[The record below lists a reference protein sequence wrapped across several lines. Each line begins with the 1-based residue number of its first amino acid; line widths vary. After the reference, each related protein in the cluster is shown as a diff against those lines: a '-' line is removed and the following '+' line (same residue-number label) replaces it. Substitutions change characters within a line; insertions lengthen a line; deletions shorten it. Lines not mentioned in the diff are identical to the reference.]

1 MALPTSYT
9 EVQLSDYMCSL
20 VAGIGPADTWTDY
33 TETINDVL
41 LMYGVSDIASA
52 TDVQKLRAIAAFA
65 IWQRLDRAMTGWYDF
80 SADGGSYKRSQMRD
94 AVKAQLDEAR
104 ADAAQYLEDASAE
117 NTYFVGTMTFT
128 DYYTPTDD
136 STNA

>member
-20 VAGIGPADTWTDY
+20 VTGIGPSDTWTDY

-41 LMYGVSDIASA
+41 LMYGVDDIANA
-52 TDVQKLRAIAAFA
+52 TDIQKLRAIAAYA
-65 IWQRLDRAMTGWYDF
+65 IWQRLDRVMTGWYDF

-94 AVKAQLDEAR
+94 AVKTQLDEAR
-104 ADAAQYLEDASAE
+104 ADAAQYLDDASAE
-117 NTYFVGTMTFT
+117 NTFFVGSMTFT
-128 DYYTPTDD
+128 DYYTPDAN
-136 STNA
+136 S